1 MRIVALFGAG
11 LLLASPCLA
20 QEPQQQ
26 SHFRANTLR
35 PPAESLA
42 PAATLAPVP
51 QTGTDDVQAFVA
63 AAESELTNADE
74 NTARSSF
81 VKNTYITFDT
91 EWIESR
97 AVAEQARTLLGF
109 LKGSVKYNNAVVDPV
124 TRRKLHLL
132 KIISAVPPPDRQ
144 EGLEELARL
153 TSKLDTFHSGI
164 TVTYRGKVLK
174 PDDVYHL
181 GKTMRDPA
189 ELKELWEAVRGNLAP
204 MRADYARSVALAN
217 EGARSLGF
225 KDVGDLWRS
234 TYDMPPDAFVELID
248 RLWLQ
253 IEPLY
258 KNLQCYMRARLNDKY
273 GDAEQPRTGAIRAHL
288 LQFRWE
294 NMTDI
299 FGPPKSAGAG
309 YDLTKLLAAKNYD
322 VTKMVKTGEGFFTS
336 LGFAPLPATFWERSM
351 FTRPRDREVGCW
363 ATSWHIDTKAD
374 VRMKAC
380 LRVDGSDFVTVHHEL
395 GHAMYYLAYL
405 DQPYLM
411 KGGANDGFHEAVGDF
426 IALSAQTPT
435 YLQQLGLLDT
445 VPGPEGD
452 IPFLA
457 AMLDLHLWTFTNH
470 LANDKWRWD
479 VFAGAAPE
487 TYNDLYWQRQRQYR
501 GVVPPGPRPANAFD
515 PGLSWHV
522 AGYIP
527 AIRYSLAEIYQ
538 FQFHRAACR
547 MAGWTGPLH
556 RCSIYGNKEVG
567 ARLKAMLAMGMS
579 RPWPEALAA
588 FTGEREADASA
599 MAEYFAPL
607 NAWLTEQNKGET
619 CGW

>member
-1 MRIVALFGAG
+1 MRIVALVGAG

-20 QEPQQQ
+20 QEQPKQ
-26 SHFRANTLR
+26 HFGASTLR
-35 PPAESLA
+35 PPAQSLA
-42 PAATLAPVP
+42 PAAALTPVP
-51 QTGTDDVQAFVA
+51 QTGAGDAQAFVE
-63 AAESELTNADE
+63 AAESELTKADE
-74 NTARSSF
+74 YAARSGF

-91 EWIESR
+91 EWLESR

-109 LKGSVKYNNAVVDPV
+109 LKGAVRYNDAVVDPV
-124 TRRKLHLL
+124 IRRKLDLL
-132 KIISAVPPPDRQ
+132 KTLSAVPPPNRP
-144 EGLEELARL
+144 EGLEELAIL
-153 TSKLDTFHSGI
+153 TSKLDTVHSGI
-164 TVTYRGKVLK
+164 TVTYRGQVLK
-174 PDDVYHL
+174 LDDAL
-181 GKTMRDPA
+181 DLFSTMRDPA
-189 ELKELWEAVRGNLAP
+189 ELKELWEAIRGNLAP
-204 MRADYARSVALAN
+204 MRADYARSVALAS

-248 RLWLQ
+248 RLWAQ

-258 KNLQCYMRARLNDKY
+258 TNLQCYMRARLNDKY
-273 GDAEQPRTGAIRAHL
+273 GDAEQPRTGPIRAHL
-288 LQFRWE
+288 LHSRWE
-294 NMTDI
+294 DMADI
-299 FGPPKSAGAG
+299 FGPPKSDGAG
-309 YDLTKLLAAKNYD
+309 YDLTKQLAQKNYD
-322 VTKMVKTGEGFFTS
+322 VTKMVKTGEAFFTS

-351 FTRPRDREVGCW
+351 FTRPRDRDVGCW
-363 ATSWHIDTKAD
+363 ATSWHIDNKAD

-380 LRVDGSDFVTVHHEL
+380 FRVDGSDFVTVHHEL
-395 GHAMYYLAYL
+395 GHAFYFLAYL
-405 DQPYLM
+405 DQSYLL

-435 YLQQLGLLDT
+435 YLQQLGLLNA
-445 VPGPEGD
+445 VPGSEGD

-457 AMLDLHLWTFTNH
+457 AMLDLHLWRFTNH

-479 VFAGAAPE
+479 VFAGAAAE

-501 GVVPPGPRPANAFD
+501 GIVPPAPRPADAFD

-522 AGYIP
+522 AAYIP
-527 AIRYSLAEIYQ
+527 SIRYSLAEIYQ

-607 NAWLTEQNKGET
+607 NQWLTEQNKGEK